1 MSAMSAVGQR
11 NKNYLYFTATVS
23 IKDSP
28 VGNWSGSVCP
38 AVYVKQ
44 SSHYMTANVI
54 CYTNTYEHRVMRKSQ
69 DRENNT
75 GGSDF
80 QKDRDALSEN
90 RHFRGLS
97 AMRAG
102 SLQTHGL

>member
-11 NKNYLYFTATVS
+11 NKNCLYFTITVS
-23 IKDSP
+23 IKDSYAGEWT
-28 VGNWSGSVCP
+28 VGVRP
-38 AVYVKQ
+38 EVYVEQ
-44 SSHYMTANVI
+44 SFHYMMANVI
-54 CYTNTYEHRVMRKSQ
+54 CYTNTHEHRVMRKSQ
-69 DRENNT
+69 DRENDT
-75 GGSDF
+75 GRSDF
-80 QKDRDALSEN
+80 PKDRNALSEN